1 MFNSTYLVDE
11 GMLECTVMA
20 SYLQKKEIKSK
31 IRCIITLPGQGSE
44 KLYATLDAKK
54 NPQWGLK

>member
-1 MFNSTYLVDE
+1 LVDE

-20 SYLQKKEIKSK
+20 SYLQKKEIKGK